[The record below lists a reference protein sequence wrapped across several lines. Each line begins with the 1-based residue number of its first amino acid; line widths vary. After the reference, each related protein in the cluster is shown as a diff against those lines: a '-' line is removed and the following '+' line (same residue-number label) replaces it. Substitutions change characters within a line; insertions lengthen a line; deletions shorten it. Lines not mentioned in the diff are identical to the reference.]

1 MLTPKWPLSF
11 AHTVPSSQN
20 FFSSPAFLVC
30 SSSLFQTELK
40 CHFLQEACLDLQKLD
55 WVPSACTAPP
65 APRTILYSA
74 TALSTLAVVCLLVC
88 PLQAEQCLCL
98 RVHSRKARSNAERGF
113 RQHLSAEWKC
123 LSPDGRTSCLERS
136 GQNEVVTSLVCAP
149 LVSVGL

>member
-20 FFSSPAFLVC
+20 FFSAPAFLVC

-65 APRTILYSA
+65 PP
-74 TALSTLAVVCLLVC
+74 ALSSTLPLRC
-88 PLQAEQCLCL
+88 PLWPLSVCWSAPYRQSNVFVFGSTAGKPGPTQSGGFVNISLLNGSACPHMGAPAAL
-98 RVHSRKARSNAERGF
+98 RGLARMR
-113 RQHLSAEWKC
+113 
-123 LSPDGRTSCLERS
+123 LSPPWF
-136 GQNEVVTSLVCAP
+136 VP
-149 LVSVGL
+149 LLCP

>member
-65 APRTILYSA
+65 RPPHYPLLCHCAVHFGGCLFAGLPPTGRATSLSSGPQQESQVQRRAGGFVNISLLNGSA
-74 TALSTLAVVCLLVC
+74 CPQMGTPAALRGLA
-88 PLQAEQCLCL
+88 
-98 RVHSRKARSNAERGF
+98 RMR
-113 RQHLSAEWKC
+113 
-123 LSPDGRTSCLERS
+123 LSPPWF
-136 GQNEVVTSLVCAP
+136 VP
-149 LVSVGL
+149 LLCP

>member
-20 FFSSPAFLVC
+20 FFSAPAFLVC

-65 APRTILYSA
+65 PP
-74 TALSTLAVVCLLVC
+74 ALSSTLPLRCPTLAVVCLLVC